1 MKKLFV
7 LFFLIL
13 GLGSVVL
20 IQAGKNSSKPTPVTV
35 PGDFAVIA
43 HRGASGYAPE
53 HTLEAYRLAQQMGAD
68 YLEIDLQ
75 QTKDGVLVA
84 MHDDSVDRTT
94 DGSGL
99 VSSFTLDQLKEL
111 DAGSWFNQKYPEKAE
126 EHFSGISVPSLKD
139 VFEEFGTSA
148 NYYIETK
155 TPDAYDQMEASLLQL
170 LDEYHL
176 LETPQSNQV
185 IIQSFSQESLLLI
198 HQSHEE
204 IPLIQLIPKE
214 KAAELNA
221 EDLARIRTYAD
232 GVGVN
237 YNHLTAD
244 FAHSVR
250 EAGLDLHPYTVNTV
264 PDMADIVG
272 KGATG
277 AFTDYIDLAEKTN

>member
-7 LFFLIL
+7 LFFLLL
-13 GLGSVVL
+13 GLGSVVWV
-20 IQAGKNSSKPTPVTV
+20 QAGKDSSEPPPIAVPT
-35 PGDFAVIA
+35 DFSVIA

-53 HTLEAYRLAQQMGAD
+53 HTLEAYRLAYQMGAD

-75 QTKDGVLVA
+75 QTKDGALVA

-94 DGSGL
+94 DGNGM
-99 VSSFTLDQLKEL
+99 VSSFTLKQLKEL
-111 DAGSWFNQKYPEKAE
+111 DAGSWFNHKYPEKAQ
-126 EHFSGISVPSLKD
+126 EHFAGISVPSLRD

-155 TPDAYDQMEASLLQL
+155 TPDAYPQMEASLLQL
-170 LDEYHL
+170 LEEYRL
-176 LETPQSNQV
+176 LENPQSDQV

-214 KAAELNA
+214 IATELT
-221 EDLARIRTYAD
+221 EKELAHIRTYAD
-232 GVGVN
+232 GIGVN
-237 YNHLTAD
+237 FNHLTAEL
-244 FAHSVR
+244 AQAVR
-250 EAGLDLHPYTVNTV
+250 EAGLELHPYTVNTA
-264 PDMADIVG
+264 PDMAEIVD

-277 AFTDYIDLAEKTN
+277 AFTDYIDLVEKTH